1 MKLSMKKSVLN
12 SKEFNSGFVC
22 TWQYVVN
29 YVNELL
35 YNLNLYEKVMIGE
48 STLDEIEKWYMIFYG
63 SNLKINIKTI
73 LLNMSNINKIYD
85 YNNYKTFVIDE
96 VKRCKPFIELHL
108 DRAKDAVNSLKRTQK
123 RIDSFNIE

>member
-12 SKEFNSGFVC
+12 RKEFNSGFVC

-73 LLNMSNINKIYD
+73 Y
-85 YNNYKTFVIDE
+85 
-96 VKRCKPFIELHL
+96 
-108 DRAKDAVNSLKRTQK
+108 
-123 RIDSFNIE
+123 SFLSSF

>member
-1 MKLSMKKSVLN
+1 MKLSMKENILK
-12 SKEFNSGFVC
+12 SKEFTSEFVC

-35 YNLNLYEKVMIGE
+35 YNLNLYEKVMIGDA
-48 STLDEIEKWYMIFYG
+48 TLDEIEKWYKIFYDD
-63 SNLKINIKTI
+63 NLKINIKTI
-73 LLNMSNINKIYD
+73 LLNMSKINKIND

-96 VKRCKPFIELHL
+96 IKACEPFIELHL
-108 DRAKDAVNSLKRTQK
+108 DSAKDAVSSLKRTQK